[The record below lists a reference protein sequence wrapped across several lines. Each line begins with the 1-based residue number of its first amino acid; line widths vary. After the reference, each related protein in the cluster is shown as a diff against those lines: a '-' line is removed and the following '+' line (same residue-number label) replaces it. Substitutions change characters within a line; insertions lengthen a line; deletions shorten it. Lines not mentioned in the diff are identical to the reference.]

1 MLYNVKTMNKKFL
14 TQQEKIHLRNLKNRG
29 QKLTKEAK
37 ENMFG
42 KSCNSHFN
50 YNTNE

>member
-1 MLYNVKTMNKKFL
+1 MAKHFL
-14 TQQEKIHLRNLKNRG
+14 TQQEKIHLRNLKIRG

-42 KSCNSHFN
+42 KTYNPNFN
-50 YNTNE
+50 YKTNQIEK

>member
-1 MLYNVKTMNKKFL
+1 MSKKFL

-29 QKLTKEAK
+29 QKLTKEAM

-42 KSCNSHFN
+42 KN
-50 YNTNE
+50 YNPNFDYKTNQIKK

>member
-1 MLYNVKTMNKKFL
+1 MSRKFL

-29 QKLTKEAK
+29 EKLTKKGK

-42 KSCNSHFN
+42 RTYNPNFN
-50 YNTNE
+50 YKTNK

>member
-1 MLYNVKTMNKKFL
+1 MSKNFL

-29 QKLTKEAK
+29 QKLSKEAR

-42 KSCNSHFN
+42 KTYNPSFN
-50 YNTNE
+50 YKTNSLDS